1 MVAVSGESRVKKV
14 AVPVLRPGAF
24 SGLLSYGLFQVE
36 NSLHGWQLLFLIEGG
51 LTVVCAALA

>member
-1 MVAVSGESRVKKV
+1 MCLLKRTYGVE
-14 AVPVLRPGAF
+14 LIPGAF

-51 LTVVCAALA
+51 LTVVCAVMA